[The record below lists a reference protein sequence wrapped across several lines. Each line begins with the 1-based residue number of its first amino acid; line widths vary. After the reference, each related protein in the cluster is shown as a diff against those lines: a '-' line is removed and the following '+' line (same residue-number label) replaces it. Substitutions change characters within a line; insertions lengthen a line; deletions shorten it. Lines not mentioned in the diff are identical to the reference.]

1 MSKTFQATKVAA
13 LDSIYKLGQSIWY
26 DNLSRDVLN
35 SGELKK
41 LIDSGVT
48 GLTSNPTIFK
58 KAIADSKDYDS
69 EISTLCAS
77 GVKSA
82 DQLTESLMVAD
93 VASAA
98 DLLKPIYQATTGID
112 GYASIEVSP
121 ELANDTKGTI
131 EAAKRLWSRLSRP
144 NVMIK
149 IPATKEGIPAIEE
162 ALALGI
168 NVNVTLIFSV
178 SSYTQVV
185 EAYLKALEKRSSD
198 SKPIDNIASVA
209 SFFVSRVDAIVEKGF
224 SKEQPKAE
232 EKALIGR
239 IGIANSILAYKK
251 FKNIIS
257 SDRFQTLQKKGAR
270 LQRPLWA
277 STGVKNLALDPLLYV
292 EKLVAKD
299 TVNTL
304 PPATLKHLIE
314 SKKIFK
320 DTLADKDYL
329 IADGILVELRRL
341 GHNFDE
347 MLSIL
352 LEEGVKLFADSYRE
366 LILAVRDK
374 VCNIG

>member
-1 MSKTFQATKVAA
+1 
-13 LDSIYKLGQSIWY
+13 
-26 DNLSRDVLN
+26 
-35 SGELKK
+35 
-41 LIDSGVT
+41 
-48 GLTSNPTIFK
+48 
-58 KAIADSKDYDS
+58 
-69 EISTLCAS
+69 
-77 GVKSA
+77 
-82 DQLTESLMVAD
+82 
-93 VASAA
+93 
-98 DLLKPIYQATTGID
+98 
-112 GYASIEVSP
+112 
-121 ELANDTKGTI
+121 
-131 EAAKRLWSRLSRP
+131 
-144 NVMIK
+144 MIK